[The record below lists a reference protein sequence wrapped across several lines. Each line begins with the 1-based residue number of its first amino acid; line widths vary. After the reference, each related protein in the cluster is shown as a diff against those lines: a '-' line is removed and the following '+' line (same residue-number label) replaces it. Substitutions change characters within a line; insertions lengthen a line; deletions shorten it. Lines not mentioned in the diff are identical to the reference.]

1 MSWRTVVIT
10 GNAKLDYK
18 MDYMVVR
25 KSDMTSRIYI
35 GEIGMLIIESTAIS
49 LTTMLLCEL
58 TKHKIKI
65 VFCDEKHNPQSE
77 LIPYYG
83 SHDTSAKVRMQT
95 QWSKEVKENIWTEIV
110 SEKIR
115 KQSDHLKE
123 NDTLV
128 LAGSIPSSLPNDIYE
143 QIMKKLDRQGIKII
157 VDATNDLL
165 KKVLP
170 YHPFLIKPNHR
181 ELEELFNV
189 KIENKED
196 LIHYARNLQEQGAIN
211 VLVSLGKDGAILVSE
226 DKHVYYCAGAKG
238 KLLNSVGSGDSM
250 VAGFIAGYLKDKK
263 YDEALKLGSACGGA
277 TAFSEDLAEAS
288 MIQEV
293 YKQLQVEEL

>member
-65 VFCDEKHNPQSE
+65 VFCDEKRNPQSE

-123 NDTLV
+123 NDQEVQADMLKQYVKEIELGDKTNREGHAAKVYFNALFGLDFSRSKECAINAALKYGYGILLSCFNREVIANGYITQLGLFHNNMFNQFNLASDLMEPFRILV
-128 LAGSIPSSLPNDIYE
+128 DRIVVKNKPE
-143 QIMKKLDRQGIKII
+143 KFEREEKLDYIYMLEDEVLIDGKYQYVSNAIKIYCRSI
-157 VDATNDLL
+157 FDALNEND
-165 KKVLP
+165 VS
-170 YHPFLIKPNHR
+170 LIKFYR
-181 ELEELFNV
+181 
-189 KIENKED
+189 
-196 LIHYARNLQEQGAIN
+196 
-211 VLVSLGKDGAILVSE
+211 
-226 DKHVYYCAGAKG
+226 
-238 KLLNSVGSGDSM
+238 
-250 VAGFIAGYLKDKK
+250 
-263 YDEALKLGSACGGA
+263 
-277 TAFSEDLAEAS
+277 
-288 MIQEV
+288 MI
-293 YKQLQVEEL
+293 